1 MASRKKAD
9 SRSTVKVKCPRA
21 DTAVG
26 KVKVTSLP
34 VARTS
39 RAMASPIKEAAA
51 DAENE
56 VMRQSRSLLPSAMAN
71 SAPAMDA
78 PMSVGKST

>member
-1 MASRKKAD
+1 VASRKKAD

-39 RAMASPIKEAAA
+39 RAMASPIKE
-51 DAENE
+51 NE